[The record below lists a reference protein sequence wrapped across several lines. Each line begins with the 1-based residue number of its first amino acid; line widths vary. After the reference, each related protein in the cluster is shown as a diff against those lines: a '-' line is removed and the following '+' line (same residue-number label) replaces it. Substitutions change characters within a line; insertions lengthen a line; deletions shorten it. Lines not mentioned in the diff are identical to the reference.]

1 MQQCYFLV
9 LNYLL
14 HVLHALQQFQS
25 LNEKSRKLLKKEDQ
39 DVYFNL
45 IHFMVQLNL
54 SATAILGKEESG
66 HCREVEMR
74 VNVWTV
80 RQKKMTVVKR
90 WPFCGGG
97 HL

>member
-1 MQQCYFLV
+1 VVQQKLMLCLATV
-9 LNYLL
+9 S
-14 HVLHALQQFQS
+14 VI
-25 LNEKSRKLLKKEDQ
+25 EWEVTELLKKEDQ

-54 SATAILGKEESG
+54 SAMATLGREESG

-80 RQKKMTVVKR
+80 RQEKMAVVKR

-97 HL
+97 R